1 MHRLPLLLGI
11 HRIPITHSLHTRI
24 YVACLR
30 RERVGRE
37 FSLSLTPSTTAASS
51 IMVNPRYPGEAPPL
65 PPKESIDANGITT
78 QFEHLLR
85 TRRLNDLAERSQRR
99 PDAASPF
106 PPTSTISLPPSRQAP
121 RPPTDHPS
129 TPPTYSSLRN
139 HPKIATPPQDP
150 ASVRFHSQLRSHSRR
165 PLNYENPGLL
175 DEALQVVP
183 LDLIYG
189 EAEDECD
196 LLKAQAVSMPG
207 NKKPEWGYQDC
218 VIRALLRYA
227 SHYSPVSSPLPDP

>member
-51 IMVNPRYPGEAPPL
+51 IMANPRYPREAPPL

-99 PDAASPF
+99 PEAASPF

-196 LLKAQAVSMPG
+196 LLKAQAVSMPR